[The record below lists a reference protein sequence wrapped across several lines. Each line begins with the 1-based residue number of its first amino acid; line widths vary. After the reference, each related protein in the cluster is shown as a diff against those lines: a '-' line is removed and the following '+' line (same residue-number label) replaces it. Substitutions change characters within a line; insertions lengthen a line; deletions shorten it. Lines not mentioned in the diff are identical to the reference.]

1 MVLRIMTI
9 MGLKT
14 KMMVRR
20 GYYLFGCSAEFV
32 DEKRPAIRMF
42 FFMTLAVKF
51 AEDDGGNDETE
62 EEENSE

>member
-20 GYYLFGCSAEFV
+20 GHYLFGCSAEFV
-32 DEKRPAIRMF
+32 DEKRPAICMF
-42 FFMTLAVKF
+42 LMTLAVKF

>member
-32 DEKRPAIRMF
+32 DEKRPAICMF
-42 FFMTLAVKF
+42 F
-51 AEDDGGNDETE
+51 NDF
-62 EEENSE
+62 SCQIC